1 MHHPFLPLSTPF
13 FQLVLFLLV
22 HVIVNESELPDL
34 TSSEVN
40 RIHEGLRE
48 IRELRRKPLVK
59 TTIQKEIKQESKP
72 IVEKPA
78 KKEPSSSE
86 KPKESLLYD
95 FEIDRAGMSDS
106 DYKLAKQLQAAL
118 RDSNNGLPKDAQSLF
133 KEIGITSK
141 DFDRIGEEVK
151 RFEQEKTK
159 APTSNHNYSQ
169 LAKLERLLSQ
179 DPSLFDTYNAWIA
192 DVEKAIGKDVGN
204 PSILT
209 EEDMKKIPPAPEK
222 LQELARFMMSV
233 HK

>member
-1 MHHPFLPLSTPF
+1 M
-13 FQLVLFLLV
+13 LV
-22 HVIVNESELPDL
+22 HIIVNESELPDL

-59 TTIQKEIKQESKP
+59 TTIEKETKQEPEP
-72 IVEKPA
+72 IVEKPV
-78 KKEPSSSE
+78 KKEPSSAE
-86 KPKESLLYD
+86 KPKESLLYN
-95 FEIDRAGMSDS
+95 FEIDRTNMSDS

-118 RDSNNGLPKDAQSLF
+118 QDPNNGLPKNTQSLF

-141 DFDRIGEEVK
+141 DFDQIGEEVK
-151 RFEQEKTK
+151 RFEKEKTK
-159 APTSNHNYSQ
+159 TPNPNHNYSQ

-204 PSILT
+204 PSLLT

-233 HK
+233 NK